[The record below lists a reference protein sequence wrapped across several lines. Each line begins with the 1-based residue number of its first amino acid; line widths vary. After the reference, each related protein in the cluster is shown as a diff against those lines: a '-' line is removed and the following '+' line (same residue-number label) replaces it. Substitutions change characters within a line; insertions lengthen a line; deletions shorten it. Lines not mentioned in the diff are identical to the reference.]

1 MICRQAH
8 YVRKI
13 AEIYIRVRSTT
24 LATGEHIAVLHTEL
38 YRFCEANISRT
49 SGAYRLPNEMR

>member
-24 LATGEHIAVLHTEL
+24 FAIGEHIAVLRAEL

-49 SGAYRLPNEMR
+49 SGALTE